1 MVDKKEILNQIV
13 NVLEKPFA
21 THGFRYVRGGRFVR
35 KLSDGNTEQQ
45 YHITFRKKYGCFL
58 MSIELI
64 VQNKVL
70 LKDFDI
76 LYKEA
81 LIFKYKNSNLKDD
94 FRDEGIK
101 MVLKQK
107 YLTLCGLMD
116 WRELKEENESLES
129 FNARFNLWLPP
140 YFEDLENLNNILEKE
155 GSPTWQEQCL
165 TSINLSLKYFKK
177 TEDINW
183 IINNTEYQGLFLLKQ
198 MGQVEEAENKYN
210 SLLESKRKYGHNT
223 ESMEYFYELLM
234 NKGV

>member
-1 MVDKKEILNQIV
+1 MVDNKEIFSLIV
-13 NVLEKPFA
+13 IVLVERFV
-21 THGFRYVRGGRFVR
+21 THGVRNVRGGRFVR

-70 LKDFDI
+70 LKDFDV
-76 LYKEA
+76 LYRET
-81 LIFKYKNSNLKDD
+81 LIFGYRNFEDN
-94 FRDEGIK
+94 FRDECIK
-101 MVLKQK
+101 MILKQK
-107 YLTLCGLMD
+107 YVTLCGLGD

-129 FNARFNLWLPP
+129 FNARFRLWSPP
-140 YFEDLENLNNILEKE
+140 YFEDLKDLNNILEKE

-165 TSINLSLKYFKK
+165 TSINLSLKFFKK

-198 MGQVEEAENKYN
+198 MGRVEEVENKYN
-210 SLLESKRKYGHNT
+210 SLLEKKRKYGNNT
-223 ESMEYFYELLM
+223 ESIEYFYKLLM